1 MTLED
6 LKLAIIINAG
16 VPGNIKESINDE
28 DFEKYLESIINSI
41 SSEIEL
47 YIGRSLVKR
56 EYTES
61 LENAYENRLV
71 LRNSPIK
78 EVISVQSMNGVD
90 LDLAKI
96 MQYTDEFALESGVI
110 ETDPA
115 FPTRMRRVGLGAGY
129 ANRPRKSVKVK
140 YVAGYIMPNDGTEEE
155 PSDFPLVLTNL
166 ALSIALRLITRSAD
180 ATRSDDMIQ
189 LTEGNVTRMW
199 GTAVSAELAKVGN
212 FTKAEQQILN
222 KFRKRVMVV
231 SV

>member
-1 MTLED
+1 MTLD
-6 LKLAIIINAG
+6 QLKLALVTTAG
-16 VPGNIKESINDE
+16 IPKNIHESINDE
-28 DFEKYLESIINSI
+28 EFEKYLEGIINSI

-47 YIGRSLVKR
+47 YIGRSLVER
-56 EYTES
+56 EYTEA

-90 LDLAKI
+90 LDLEKI
-96 MQYTDEFALESGVI
+96 MQYTDEFALEAGVI

-115 FPTRMRRVGLGAGY
+115 FPTRMRVVGLGGY
-129 ANRPRKSVKVK
+129 PNRPRKSIKVK
-140 YVAGYIMPNDGTEEE
+140 YVAGYVMPNDETEDN
-155 PSDFPLVLTNL
+155 PSDLPLAITNL
-166 ALSIALRLITRSAD
+166 AITIALRLITRAAD

-212 FTKAEQQILN
+212 FTKAEQKVLN
-222 KFRKRVMVV
+222 RFRKRVMVV